1 MHHHSRL
8 RAAAAAAAALAAL
21 AGCSSSGGDKPSGG
35 SSSGAGSSASRS
47 TTAAAFPVTLKTG
60 NGGVTIPRK
69 PTAIVSLSPTATE
82 MLFAIGAGDQVK
94 AVDKNSDYPADAP
107 HTDLDAYQLNVEAI
121 AQKRPDLV
129 VSSGLTAAQAKQLKT
144 LGITAVVE
152 PAATSLDGTY
162 DEITQLGR
170 ATGHQAGAAALI
182 ARMKKEIAAIVASAP
197 KPAGPQTYYYELDPT
212 FYSVTTATFMGQVLH
227 LLGLKSIADSAKG
240 AAASGGYPQ
249 LSAEFVLKAAP
260 DYVFLADT
268 RCCKQSAKTVG
279 KRPGWSTLA
288 AVRQQRVVALDDDIA
303 SRWGPRIVDLL
314 RTVADALRR
323 HPAAAA
329 S

>member
-144 LGITAVVE
+144 LGIT
-152 PAATSLDGTY
+152 
-162 DEITQLGR
+162 
-170 ATGHQAGAAALI
+170 
-182 ARMKKEIAAIVASAP
+182 
-197 KPAGPQTYYYELDPT
+197 
-212 FYSVTTATFMGQVLH
+212 
-227 LLGLKSIADSAKG
+227 
-240 AAASGGYPQ
+240 
-249 LSAEFVLKAAP
+249 
-260 DYVFLADT
+260 
-268 RCCKQSAKTVG
+268 
-279 KRPGWSTLA
+279 
-288 AVRQQRVVALDDDIA
+288 
-303 SRWGPRIVDLL
+303 
-314 RTVADALRR
+314 
-323 HPAAAA
+323 
-329 S
+329 